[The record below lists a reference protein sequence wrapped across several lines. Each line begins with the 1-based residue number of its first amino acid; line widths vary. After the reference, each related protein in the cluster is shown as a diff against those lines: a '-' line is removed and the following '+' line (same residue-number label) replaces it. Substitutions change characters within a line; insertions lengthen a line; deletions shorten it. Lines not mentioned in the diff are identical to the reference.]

1 MSKRMEGA
9 PQMSPQGNEW
19 VSREEY
25 DELRDHTNSLEA
37 KVDNLSAQIAEMQRT
52 QQLLLEKISDIRK
65 EDVEQKDSAPR
76 GKLRSKLGAVAASAA
91 AFFGKFFHRGEDL
104 GDIPEEKLGKREN
117 RRGAHAKGEEKNDT
131 PIVSPRRDE
140 KSKISR
146 EQEDKRNKNKTPGR
160 WKKILVGTLATALA
174 IGGTVYALGSRKGAQ
189 DIPDIPEPTPITQEF
204 DMNELLRTSEV
215 KQALAEQKAEADLQ
229 NKANEM
235 GMSVESMKRLADE
248 HGMPYDKIGT
258 DEAQH
263 YLSDQL
269 VAKNNIAEPFDASTP
284 EKAKESLSFYI
295 YNHKDV
301 CAEFY
306 AALHE
311 NPEGEVDGLEN
322 PQDTIDYSEQFKK
335 NDAAFDAARKEVIG
349 TLNEDGTNV
358 TVRDATDR
366 DVITFHKIHEEGSDN
381 GTLGVGDNKEN
392 SNGMNEKVVET
403 NFTNRGITTWTKV
416 GCAQNAA
423 PVTRV
428 VREATAT
435 PIQAKQGGGKQKQ
448 DRRQVEQGEWH
459 NENHGHEEGE
469 EETPPPSDAKNEH
482 ADDPQEV
489 AEDSAKETPRSKDQ
503 AEASKDKQVDK
514 DGDGLPDSSGK
525 SKSNNGEDDINGTQ
539 GDTSEDR
546 PANKNNTEADNGG
559 SGSGEHVTGG
569 GATDTGSGNQGGSG
583 EGGTGSNRADS
594 GGSGKETSRDSQEGG
609 SSWTRNWG
617 SEESG
622 SWKIGSDG
630 KREESSES
638 SSYDTGRVERSGD
651 SNDAANGD
659 VELQSVPI
667 RQQD

>member
-1 MSKRMEGA
+1 MSETVKVGRNRP
-9 PQMSPQGNEW
+9 PQNGWASK
-19 VSREEY
+19 EEVN
-25 DELRDHTNSLEA
+25 ELRAEVAELRETNQAMLEEIKGLRAELGGA
-37 KVDNLSAQIAEMQRT
+37 KRHHL
-52 QQLLLEKISDIRK
+52 
-65 EDVEQKDSAPR
+65 
-76 GKLRSKLGAVAASAA
+76 LGAVATSAA

-117 RRGAHAKGEEKNDT
+117 RRGAHAKGKEEEKGGT
-131 PIVSPRRDE
+131 PIVPDRRDE

-160 WKKILVGTLATALA
+160 GKKILVGALAAVLA
-174 IGGTVYALGSRKGAQ
+174 IGGAVYALGSRKGAQ
-189 DIPDIPEPTPITQEF
+189 GIPDIPEPTPITQEF

-322 PQDTIDYSEQFKK
+322 PQDTIDYSEQFKE

-349 TLNEDGTNV
+349 ALNEDGTKV
-358 TVRDATDR
+358 TVREATDR

-381 GTLGVGDNKEN
+381 GTLGVGENKEN

-403 NFTNRGITTWTKV
+403 NFTNREITTWTKV

-428 VREATAT
+428 VRGVTAT
-435 PIQAKQGGGKQKQ
+435 PKQAKQGGGEQKQ
-448 DRRQVEQGEWH
+448 EHHKKDQGEW
-459 NENHGHEEGE
+459 NIKDHGHEEGE
-469 EETPPPSDAKNEH
+469 ENTPSDQKDEH
-482 ADDPQEV
+482 ADDSQEREQDKNQESPQ
-489 AEDSAKETPRSKDQ
+489 SKVGS
-503 AEASKDKQVDK
+503 EMTHDKQQHDK
-514 DGDGLPDSSGK
+514 DGAPIVDNKG
-525 SKSNNGEDDINGTQ
+525 NMNGTQ

-546 PANKNNTEADNGG
+546 PANKNNTEAGNGG
-559 SGSGEHVTGG
+559 SGSGEHI
-569 GATDTGSGNQGGSG
+569 TDAGSGNQGGSG
-583 EGGTGSNRADS
+583 EGSTGSNEADS
-594 GGSGKETSRDSQEGG
+594 GGSGGKETSQGSQKGG
-609 SSWTRNWG
+609 RSWTRDWDSSKG
-617 SEESG
+617 G
-622 SWKIGSDG
+622 SWTEDSDG
-630 KREESSES
+630 NRTTESHEDSH
-638 SSYDTGRVERSGD
+638 DTGRVERNGN
-651 SNDAANGD
+651 SNDAANDD
-659 VELQSVPI
+659 VELPSSSVPI
-667 RQQD
+667 SQED

>member
-1 MSKRMEGA
+1 MSETVKVGRNRP
-9 PQMSPQGNEW
+9 PQNGWASK
-19 VSREEY
+19 EEVN
-25 DELRDHTNSLEA
+25 ELRAEVAELRETNQKMLEEIKGLRAELGGA
-37 KVDNLSAQIAEMQRT
+37 KR
-52 QQLLLEKISDIRK
+52 RHF
-65 EDVEQKDSAPR
+65 
-76 GKLRSKLGAVAASAA
+76 LGAVATSAA

-117 RRGAHAKGEEKNDT
+117 KRGAHAKGKEKSDT
-131 PIVSPRRDE
+131 PIASARKDE
-140 KSKISR
+140 KSKNSR
-146 EQEDKRNKNKTPGR
+146 EQEDKRNKGKTSGR
-160 WKKILVGTLATALA
+160 GKKIIAGALA
-174 IGGTVYALGSRKGAQ
+174 VALAAGGALFAFGSNKGAQ
-189 DIPDIPEPTPITQEF
+189 DIPDIPDPAPVIQEF
-204 DMNELLRTSEV
+204 DMNDLLRTSEV
-215 KQALAEQKAEADLQ
+215 KQALAEQEAEADLQ

-284 EKAKESLSFYI
+284 EKAKESLSFYV

-322 PQDTIDYSEQFKK
+322 PQDTIDYSEQFKE

-349 TLNEDGTNV
+349 ALNEDGTKV
-358 TVRDATDR
+358 IVREATDR

-381 GTLGVGDNKEN
+381 GTLGVGENKEN

-428 VREATAT
+428 VRGATAA
-435 PIQAKQGGGKQKQ
+435 PKQAKQEAVQQKEHHQ
-448 DRRQVEQGEWH
+448 EEQGEWR

-469 EETPPPSDAKNEH
+469 RRTPPPPSDAKNEH
-482 ADDPQEV
+482 ADDPQER
-489 AEDSAKETPRSKDQ
+489 EQDKNQESPRSKVGSEMTHDEQ
-503 AEASKDKQVDK
+503 QHNK
-514 DGDGLPDSSGK
+514 DGSPIVDNKG
-525 SKSNNGEDDINGTQ
+525 NMNGTQ

-546 PANKNNTEADNGG
+546 PANKNNTEAGNGG
-559 SGSGEHVTGG
+559 SGSGEHITGG

-583 EGGTGSNRADS
+583 EGGTGSNKADS
-594 GGSGKETSRDSQEGG
+594 GGSGKETSQNSQEGS
-609 SSWTRNWG
+609 SSWTRDWG

-622 SWKIGSDG
+622 SWRRDSNGNEE
-630 KREESSES
+630 RESSK
-638 SSYDTGRVERSGD
+638 SSYDTGRVERNGD

-659 VELQSVPI
+659 VELQSSSVPI
-667 RQQD
+667 SQED

>member
-1 MSKRMEGA
+1 MSETVKVGRNRP
-9 PQMSPQGNEW
+9 PQNGWASK
-19 VSREEY
+19 EEVA
-25 DELRDHTNSLEA
+25 ELRAEVAELRETNQAMLEEIKGLRAELGGA
-37 KVDNLSAQIAEMQRT
+37 KRHYS
-52 QQLLLEKISDIRK
+52 
-65 EDVEQKDSAPR
+65 
-76 GKLRSKLGAVAASAA
+76 LGAVATSAA
-91 AFFGKFFHRGEDL
+91 AFFGKLFHRGKDL
-104 GDIPEEKLGKREN
+104 GDFHDEKEHSKGAKK
-117 RRGAHAKGEEKNDT
+117 GAHAKGKEKEKGGT
-131 PIVSPRRDE
+131 PIVSARRDE

-160 WKKILVGTLATALA
+160 GKKILVGALAAVLA
-174 IGGTVYALGSRKGAQ
+174 IGGAVYALGSRKGAQ
-189 DIPDIPEPTPITQEF
+189 GIPDIPEPTPITQEF

-235 GMSVESMKRLADE
+235 GMSVESMKRLADD

-322 PQDTIDYSEQFKK
+322 PQDTIDYSEQFKE

-349 TLNEDGTNV
+349 ALNEDGTKV
-358 TVRDATDR
+358 TVREATDR

-381 GTLGVGDNKEN
+381 GTLGVGENKEN

-428 VREATAT
+428 VRGATAA
-435 PIQAKQGGGKQKQ
+435 PKQAKQKVVQQKERHQ
-448 DRRQVEQGEWH
+448 EARGELHW
-459 NENHGHEEGE
+459 EDHGSEEGE
-469 EETPPPSDAKNEH
+469 RKTPPSDAKNEH
-482 ADDPQEV
+482 ADDTQED
-489 AEDSAKETPRSKDQ
+489 AENKATETPRSTDQ
-503 AEASKDKQVDK
+503 AEASEDKQVDR

-559 SGSGEHVTGG
+559 SGSGEHIAGG
-569 GATDTGSGNQGGSG
+569 GTTDTGSGNQAG
-583 EGGTGSNRADS
+583 S
-594 GGSGKETSRDSQEGG
+594 GGSGGETSRGGQEGG
-609 SSWTRNWG
+609 SSWNRKWG
-617 SEESG
+617 SKG
-622 SWKIGSDG
+622 SSSWEIGSDG
-630 KREESSES
+630 KKVESSES
-638 SSYDTGRVERSGD
+638 SSYDTGRVEGNGD

>member
-1 MSKRMEGA
+1 MSETVKVGRNRP
-9 PQMSPQGNEW
+9 PQNGWASK
-19 VSREEY
+19 EEVA
-25 DELRDHTNSLEA
+25 ELRAEVAELRETNQAMLEEIKGLRAELGGA
-37 KVDNLSAQIAEMQRT
+37 KR
-52 QQLLLEKISDIRK
+52 RHF
-65 EDVEQKDSAPR
+65 
-76 GKLRSKLGAVAASAA
+76 LGAVATSAA

-117 RRGAHAKGEEKNDT
+117 KRGAHAKEKEKGGT
-131 PIVSPRRDE
+131 PIASARRDE
-140 KSKISR
+140 KSKNNSR

-160 WKKILVGTLATALA
+160 GKKILVGALAAVLA
-174 IGGTVYALGSRKGAQ
+174 IGGAVYALGSRKGAQ
-189 DIPDIPEPTPITQEF
+189 GIPDIPEPTPITQEF

-295 YNHKDV
+295 FNHKDV

-322 PQDTIDYSEQFKK
+322 PQDTIDYSEQFKE

-349 TLNEDGTNV
+349 ALNEDGTKV
-358 TVRDATDR
+358 TVREATDR

-381 GTLGVGDNKEN
+381 GTLGVGENKEN

-423 PVTRV
+423 PATRI

-435 PIQAKQGGGKQKQ
+435 PKQARQGDGEQKQ
-448 DRRQVEQGEWH
+448 EHHKKDQGEW
-459 NENHGHEEGE
+459 NIKDHGHEEGE
-469 EETPPPSDAKNEH
+469 ENTPSDQKDEH
-482 ADDPQEV
+482 ADDSQEREQDKNQESPQ
-489 AEDSAKETPRSKDQ
+489 SKVGS
-503 AEASKDKQVDK
+503 EMTHDKQQHDK
-514 DGDGLPDSSGK
+514 DGAPIVDNKG
-525 SKSNNGEDDINGTQ
+525 NMNGTQ

-559 SGSGEHVTGG
+559 SGSGEHVAGG
-569 GATDTGSGNQGGSG
+569 GATNTGSGNRGGSD
-583 EGGTGSNRADS
+583 EGGTGSNEADS
-594 GGSGKETSRDSQEGG
+594 GGRGKETSQGSQKGG
-609 SSWTRNWG
+609 RSWTRDWDSSKG
-617 SEESG
+617 G
-622 SWKIGSDG
+622 SWTEDSDG
-630 KREESSES
+630 NRTTESHEDSH
-638 SSYDTGRVERSGD
+638 DTGRVERNGD
-651 SNDAANGD
+651 GNDAAGGN
-659 VELQSVPI
+659 VELQASSSVPI
-667 RQQD
+667 SQED

>member
-1 MSKRMEGA
+1 MSETVKVGRNRP
-9 PQMSPQGNEW
+9 PQNGWASK
-19 VSREEY
+19 EEVA
-25 DELRDHTNSLEA
+25 ELRAEVAELRETNQAMLEEIKGLRAELGGA
-37 KVDNLSAQIAEMQRT
+37 KRHRL
-52 QQLLLEKISDIRK
+52 
-65 EDVEQKDSAPR
+65 
-76 GKLRSKLGAVAASAA
+76 LGAVATSAA

-104 GDIPEEKLGKREN
+104 GDIPEEKLGKGEN
-117 RRGAHAKGEEKNDT
+117 RKGAHAKEKEKEKGNT
-131 PIVSPRRDE
+131 SIVSARRDE

-160 WKKILVGTLATALA
+160 GKKILVGALAAVLA
-174 IGGTVYALGSRKGAQ
+174 IGGAVYALGSRKGAQ
-189 DIPDIPEPTPITQEF
+189 GIPDIPEPTPITQEF

-284 EKAKESLSFYI
+284 ENAKESLSFYV

-322 PQDTIDYSEQFKK
+322 PQDTIDYSEQFKE

-349 TLNEDGTNV
+349 ALNEDGTKV
-358 TVRDATDR
+358 TVREAADR

-381 GTLGVGDNKEN
+381 GTLGVGENKEN

-428 VREATAT
+428 VRGATAA
-435 PIQAKQGGGKQKQ
+435 PKQAKQEVVQKEEHHQ
-448 DRRQVEQGEWH
+448 EEQGEWRIVDR
-459 NENHGHEEGE
+459 GHEEGE
-469 EETPPPSDAKNEH
+469 EETPPPSDSKDEH
-482 ADDPQEV
+482 ADDSQEREQDKNQESPQ
-489 AEDSAKETPRSKDQ
+489 SKVGS
-503 AEASKDKQVDK
+503 EMTHDKQQHDK
-514 DGDGLPDSSGK
+514 DGAPIVDNKGNMD
-525 SKSNNGEDDINGTQ
+525 GTQ

-546 PANKNNTEADNGG
+546 PANKNNTEAGNGG
-559 SGSGEHVTGG
+559 SGSGEHITGG

-583 EGGTGSNRADS
+583 GTGNNRADS
-594 GGSGKETSRDSQEGG
+594 GGSGKETSQDSQEG
-609 SSWTRNWG
+609 SRSWTRDWDR
-617 SEESG
+617 EESG
-622 SWKIGSDG
+622 KWKIGPDG
-630 KREESSES
+630 KKEESRES
-638 SSYDTGRVERSGD
+638 SSHDTGRVERNGD
-651 SNDAANGD
+651 GNDAAGGN
-659 VELQSVPI
+659 VELQSSSVPI
-667 RQQD
+667 SQED

>member
-1 MSKRMEGA
+1 MSETVKVGRNRP
-9 PQMSPQGNEW
+9 PQNGWASK
-19 VSREEY
+19 EEVN
-25 DELRDHTNSLEA
+25 ELRAEVAELRETNQKMLEEIKGLRAELGGA
-37 KVDNLSAQIAEMQRT
+37 KRRHL
-52 QQLLLEKISDIRK
+52 
-65 EDVEQKDSAPR
+65 
-76 GKLRSKLGAVAASAA
+76 LGAVATSAA
-91 AFFGKFFHRGEDL
+91 AFFGKFFHRGKDL
-104 GDIPEEKLGKREN
+104 GDIPEEELSKGTKK
-117 RRGAHAKGEEKNDT
+117 GAHAKGKEKSDT
-131 PIVSPRRDE
+131 PIASARKDE
-140 KSKISR
+140 KSKNNSR

-160 WKKILVGTLATALA
+160 GKKILVGALAAVLA
-174 IGGTVYALGSRKGAQ
+174 IGGAVYALGSRKGAQ
-189 DIPDIPEPTPITQEF
+189 GIPDIPEPTPITQEF

-322 PQDTIDYSEQFKK
+322 PQDTIDYSEQFKE

-349 TLNEDGTNV
+349 ALNEDGTKV
-358 TVRDATDR
+358 TVREATDR

-381 GTLGVGDNKEN
+381 GTLGVGENKEN

-428 VREATAT
+428 VRGATAT
-435 PIQAKQGGGKQKQ
+435 PKQAKQEAVQQKEHHQ
-448 DRRQVEQGEWH
+448 EQQGEQRD
-459 NENHGHEEGE
+459 EDHGHEEGE
-469 EETPPPSDAKNEH
+469 RRTPPPPSGAKDEH
-482 ADDPQEV
+482 ADDPSERAQ
-489 AEDSAKETPRSKDQ
+489 DDNQETPRSKVGS
-503 AEASKDKQVDK
+503 EMTHDKQQHNK
-514 DGDGLPDSSGK
+514 DGSPTVD
-525 SKSNNGEDDINGTQ
+525 NNGNMNGTQ
-539 GDTSEDR
+539 GDDDSDR
-546 PANKNNTEADNGG
+546 PGEVNQDQGSGG
-559 SGSGEHVTGG
+559 SGSGEHVAGG
-569 GATDTGSGNQGGSG
+569 GATDTGSGNQGGSD
-583 EGGTGSNRADS
+583 EGDTGSNKADS
-594 GGSGKETSRDSQEGG
+594 GGSGKETSQNSQEGS
-609 SSWTRNWG
+609 SSWTHDWG
-617 SEESG
+617 YERRS
-622 SWKIGSDG
+622 SWKTGSDG
-630 KREESSES
+630 KKVESSES
-638 SSYDTGRVERSGD
+638 SSYDYDSRVEGNGN
-651 SNDAANGD
+651 SNDAANDD
-659 VELQSVPI
+659 VELQSSSVPI
-667 RQQD
+667 SQED